1 MKASVKKEGEYIQIF
16 ACIKISYL
24 AHYDIGISESERQKR
39 KESNKISTKINF
51 FAWTIEVPAHEKRKI
66 NSKCLPQLAGL
77 LFMVLPTSIP
87 SPVRLILNREQNS
100 HIFFFYFRAKLFSEK
115 NICPAQVDISL
126 PDPDVLYNGS
136 RKRKTEVFGVL
147 ALFMLSQ
154 VKFCLTSGLHLALIN

>member
-51 FAWTIEVPAHEKRKI
+51 FAWTIEVPAHEQKKI
-66 NSKCLPQLAGL
+66 NLELSFPACRLTVHGSPHLHPLPCS
-77 LFMVLPTSIP
+77 T
-87 SPVRLILNREQNS
+87 NS
-100 HIFFFYFRAKLFSEK
+100 QQGTKLSYIFFYFRAKLFSEK

-154 VKFCLTSGLHLALIN
+154 VKFCLTSELHLALIN